1 MDLEEQKGNE
11 ILRSTVNT
19 MILMVSMSIMMEK
32 KDEKREKFEVRV
44 EMEQLEAV
52 RFFFLLFWSENEA
65 NNGRRDWKR
74 VRREK

>member
-19 MILMVSMSIMMEK
+19 MILKVAMSIMMER

-44 EMEQLEAV
+44 VKDELEAV
-52 RFFFLLFWSENEA
+52 RVFFLLFWTET
-65 NNGRRDWKR
+65 K
-74 VRREK
+74 K